1 MSDKVV
7 FLVDKLT
14 DEFNQVFPSG
24 VREALAQEL
33 DVQSVPIIQSA
44 DLRDSDCHFED
55 VESIF
60 STWNMP
66 AMDEDIISRVFPKL
80 RHLYYAAGTVKYFSR
95 PFERC
100 GVQIHSAAPVNAIPV
115 AEYSAALIILAAKGF
130 FRSRISISNHFFR
143 AKKAA
148 ESFPGNFHSLVGIL
162 GFGNVGRR
170 VASLLHEQT
179 ELEIV
184 TYDPYVE
191 EEDCISFG
199 VQKVPLSDLFETSDV
214 ITNHL
219 PNTEETKGMI
229 SADLMSLMKPTATL
243 INTGRGAQVNEAD
256 LARQLARQPLQT
268 AILDVTDPEPVR
280 PWNRLLRCKNAY
292 VTPHIAGSQG
302 GEKRRLG
309 MAMIEEFRRVMRG
322 ECPQYS
328 VNLASL
334 NRGA

>member
-1 MSDKVV
+1 MSGKII

-14 DEFNQVFPSG
+14 DEFNQVFPTE
-24 VREALAQEL
+24 VRESFAQEL
-33 DVQSVPIIQSA
+33 GIESIPVVQSA
-44 DLRDSDCHFED
+44 DLCGSDCRFED
-55 VESIF
+55 VESIL

-66 AMDEDIISRVFPKL
+66 VMDEDVISRVFPKL

-95 PFERC
+95 PFERR
-100 GVQIHSAAPVNAIPV
+100 GVQIHSAAPINAIPV

-130 FRSRISISNHFFR
+130 FRSRVSISNHFFR
-143 AKKAA
+143 AKKVA
-148 ESFPGNFHSLVGIL
+148 ESFPGNFRSVVGIL

-170 VASLLHEQT
+170 VAALLHEQT

-184 TYDPYVE
+184 AYDPYVE
-191 EEDCISFG
+191 EDDCIALE
-199 VQKVPLSDLFETSDV
+199 VQKVSLSDLFETSDV

-219 PNTEETKGMI
+219 PDTTETKGMI

-280 PWNRLLRCKNAY
+280 PWNRLLRCKNVY

-309 MAMIEEFRRVMRG
+309 MAMIEEFRSVMRG

-328 VNLASL
+328 VNPASL

>member
-1 MSDKVV
+1 MSSKVL

-14 DEFNQVFPSG
+14 NEFDQVFPSE
-24 VREALAQEL
+24 VRESFAQEL
-33 DVQSVPIIQSA
+33 GIEPIPIIQSTE
-44 DLRDSDCHFED
+44 LCDSDCRFED

-66 AMDEDIISRVFPKL
+66 VMDEDAISRMFPRL

-130 FRSRISISNHFFR
+130 FRSRISVSNHFFR
-143 AKKAA
+143 AKETA
-148 ESFPGNFHSLVGIL
+148 ESFPGNFRSVVGIL
-162 GFGNVGRR
+162 GLGNVGRR
-170 VASLLHEQT
+170 VAGLLHEQT
-179 ELEIV
+179 ELEIIA
-184 TYDPYVE
+184 YDPYVGK
-191 EEDCISFG
+191 EDCASLG
-199 VQKVPLSDLFETSDV
+199 VQKVPLDNLFEVSDV

-219 PNTEETKGMI
+219 PDTEETKGLV
-229 SADLMSLMKPTATL
+229 SAKLMSLMKPTATL
-243 INTGRGAQVNEAD
+243 INTGRGAQVDEAN
-256 LARQLARQPLQT
+256 LARQLSRHPLQT
-268 AILDVTDPEPVR
+268 AVLDVTNPEPAR

-302 GEKRRLG
+302 REKRRLG
-309 MAMIEEFRRVMRG
+309 LAMLDEFRRVERG
-322 ECPQYS
+322 EQPQYS
-328 VNLASL
+328 VDPASL